1 MVGNRLRLRALLAAL
16 ALASL
21 LLGTAATEASARTA
35 WDGSLDLYRSGT
47 YTVQKT
53 WLWCT
58 AADVQII
65 KNIVDGQRDHS
76 TSSQRRY
83 FEWMRARNRYDLPLS
98 AGVDPVGWTAGLRH
112 FVDTRYRL
120 VSSGSF
126 DGALRSAVQRMR
138 ATELP
143 VALAVDNGN
152 HGWVLTGFSAT
163 KDPATSKDFKVT
175 SVRVV
180 GPLYGLNTR
189 SFGYDMR
196 PGKSLTVK
204 QLRQFFTPWR
214 YAPKRMIWDGRYV
227 SIQPVPA
234 APPAQKAQ
242 APLPVLPPRPP
253 PVRARPPR
261 RPSRFPRRPPRRPE
275 WWPSFRR
282 PSRRWPESA
291 STAGRAARRGT
302 GRRADAADRRARR
315 AADRGAGGHHLD
327 GPRPPDAE
335 VLRPPLGCVEI

>member
-1 MVGNRLRLRALLAAL
+1 
-16 ALASL
+16 
-21 LLGTAATEASARTA
+21 
-35 WDGSLDLYRSGT
+35 
-47 YTVQKT
+47 
-53 WLWCT
+53 
-58 AADVQII
+58 
-65 KNIVDGQRDHS
+65 
-76 TSSQRRY
+76 
-83 FEWMRARNRYDLPLS
+83 MRARNRYDLPLS

-112 FVDTRYRL
+112 FVDRAIDWYR
-120 VSSGSF
+120 
-126 DGALRSAVQRMR
+126 AARSMAPCVRRCQRMR

-143 VALAVDNGN
+143 VALAVDHGN

-242 APLPVLPPRPP
+242 APLPVLPPRGRRQSEPDARA
-253 PVRARPPR
+253 VRRRFLAGPRVARGGGSRSEDRRDGGAFGSCGTAGERCPR
-261 RPSRFPRRPPRRPE
+261 NRS
-275 WWPSFRR
+275 
-282 PSRRWPESA
+282 SRRCCRSA
-291 STAGRAARRGT
+291 ALAVLLIIALVGITWTARGRPM
-302 GRRADAADRRARR
+302 GRS
-315 AADRGAGGHHLD
+315 
-327 GPRPPDAE
+327 E
-335 VLRPPLGCVEI
+335 TPLVVEIQ

>member
-1 MVGNRLRLRALLAAL
+1 MAGNPLRQRALLTAL
-16 ALASL
+16 ALATI
-21 LLGTAATEASARTA
+21 LLGSAGTNADGRTA

-76 TSSQRRY
+76 TSAQRRY

-112 FVDTRYRL
+112 FVDPRYRL
-120 VSSGSF
+120 VSSGTF

-143 VALAVDNGN
+143 VALAVDHGN

-180 GPLYGLNTR
+180 GPLYGKSTR
-189 SFGYDMR
+189 TFGYDMR

-234 APPAQKAQ
+234 AAPAPPPQEAQ
-242 APLPVLPPRPP
+242 APLPVLPSAVGSAASPSPSAPP
-253 PVRARPPR
+253 SLASSDPVALVPVPVATATPPD
-261 RPSRFPRRPPRRPE
+261 SGI
-275 WWPSFRR
+275 
-282 PSRRWPESA
+282 
-291 STAGRAARRGT
+291 AGRALPQEPVVARMVPIGALAVLLIVVLGGITWMARGRP
-302 GRRADAADRRARR
+302 RRVSR
-315 AADRGAGGHHLD
+315 
-327 GPRPPDAE
+327 
-335 VLRPPLGCVEI
+335 